1 MLLAGMCWQDCKR
14 SHQPYVTPEMCFT
27 LLWRY
32 RIPALQTLDF
42 FFKVQRAVSEF
53 DQVFVGKIVRGYTNI
68 LHSRDVLYTSQTS
81 SQEPAKQVTA
91 DQAIYKIAIDIQLQ
105 KTDVFD
111 HLVLRMDGFHIVMHF
126 LAVIRKI
133 VEGWGL
139 AELL

>member
-1 MLLAGMCWQDCKR
+1 M
-14 SHQPYVTPEMCFT
+14 
-27 LLWRY
+27 
-32 RIPALQTLDF
+32 
-42 FFKVQRAVSEF
+42 SEF

-126 LAVIRKI
+126 LAVIGKI
-133 VEGWGL
+133 VEG
-139 AELL
+139 